1 MVAFSTTWCI
11 ARFCMLDTFGISL
24 ANLENFTNH
33 LDVVR
38 LLEPGRKMQILL
50 QDLSAD
56 IQVKEV

>member
-1 MVAFSTTWCI
+1 
-11 ARFCMLDTFGISL
+11 MLDTFGISL